1 VRYLFGR
8 PLGALVSW
16 AAGTGAGALVGAT
29 MGEPV
34 YGLVA
39 GSGLG
44 VVLHASQDALR
55 GQRLMRWLRHGG
67 QDGAA
72 APRDT
77 GFWGELGYR
86 IERALRQRERQL
98 AQERAQH
105 LQFLSAIEA
114 SPNGV
119 LLLDEGDAI
128 AWCNPAAADHFSL
141 DPERD
146 HAQRVT
152 NLVRAPGFVA
162 LLQTQPPPMQPT
174 LLSGLRHPG
183 TLSVLLRRYGPDRK
197 LVLSQDVTER
207 ERHEAMRRDFVA
219 NVSHEIRT
227 PLTALAGFVETMQTL
242 PLVESEREHVLRLM
256 AQQTGRMRTLVD
268 DLLTLARLEGSPRP
282 APDHWFGLD
291 TLLEQVHARTRS
303 LSGGRH
309 ELRFPPPAGIELAG
323 SEGEIDSALTNLLSN
338 AVRYTPDGGRI
349 GLSLRRLEDGRLEIG
364 VHDSGIGIAREHL
377 PRLAERFYRVDG
389 SRSRETGGTGLGLSI
404 VKHVAQRHGGE
415 LSIDSVP
422 GRGSV
427 FCLLL
432 PAARVKQAD
441 VPIDQRDAAARR

>member
-1 VRYLFGR
+1 MRHLVGR
-8 PLGALVSW
+8 PLGAVVAW
-16 AAGTGAGALVGAT
+16 AAGSGAGALVGAT
-29 MGEPV
+29 LGEPWPA
-34 YGLVA
+34 LVA
-39 GSGLG
+39 GGG
-44 VVLHASQDALR
+44 VAVLLHASLEALR
-55 GQRLMRWLRHGG
+55 GRRLMRWV
-67 QDGAA
+67 QGAQNTA

-105 LQFLSAIEA
+105 AQFLNAIDA

-119 LLLDEGDAI
+119 LLLDAGDAI
-128 AWCNPAAADHFSL
+128 VWCNPAAADHFSV

-146 HAQRVT
+146 RLQRIT

-162 LLQTQPPPMQPT
+162 LLQADEAPVQPL
-174 LLSGLRHPG
+174 LLSDLRRPG
-183 TLSVLLRRYGPDRK
+183 TLSVLLRRYGPGLK

-227 PLTALAGFVETMQTL
+227 PLTALSGFVETMQTL
-242 PLVESEREHVLRLM
+242 PLVEADRERVLAMM
-256 AQQTGRMRTLVD
+256 AQQTSRMRTLVD

-282 APDHWFGLD
+282 APDRWFFLD
-291 TLLEQVHARTRS
+291 PLLEQVHVRAQS

-309 ELRFPPPAGIELAG
+309 ALRFPEQPCGVELAG

-338 AVRYTPDGGRI
+338 AVRYTPEGGTI
-349 GLSLRRLEDGRLEIG
+349 GVTLRQLDDGRLEIA
-364 VHDSGIGIAREHL
+364 VRDSGIGIAREHL

-415 LSIDSVP
+415 LGIDSVA
-422 GRGSV
+422 GKGST
-427 FCLLL
+427 FRLLL
-432 PAARVKQAD
+432 PAVRVRQAH
-441 VPIDQRDAAARR
+441 PEADQRAEAARR